1 MPVEPYVQVLLLAAV
16 VPLAAMAADAPK
28 ATPPALTAAD
38 AELLEFLGEFDD
50 AKGEFVD
57 PFVIDAVST
66 VVDDAEREAQRA
78 AKRDARSHQPPA
90 ASPAPPVGGAE
101 AATQAPNA
109 TPPEKTP

>member
-1 MPVEPYVQVLLLAAV
+1 MPVEHRSLVLLLAAAL
-16 VPLAAMAADAPK
+16 PLASFAADPPPVP
-28 ATPPALTAAD
+28 PPALTAAD

-66 VVDDAEREAQRA
+66 VVDDADREAKRA
-78 AKRDARSHQPPA
+78 AKRKAKTDQPKP
-90 ASPAPPVGGAE
+90 
-101 AATQAPNA
+101 A